1 MQWRLRCIRIEKLE
15 NRRGLTYDDNRTC
28 LFDGKTLYREQMLF
42 ENKKYK
48 VYTVNK
54 HRVALNRDERECQ
67 NWQKWHKWQNKKSN
81 RKNNGIKKGYS
92 AQKDHVRKQEHTS

>member
-1 MQWRLRCIRIEKLE
+1 MRIEKLE

-28 LFDGKTLYREQMLF
+28 LFDGKTLHREQMLF

-67 NWQKWHKWQNKKSN
+67 N
-81 RKNNGIKKGYS
+81 
-92 AQKDHVRKQEHTS
+92 